1 MSSICFSN
9 HFFTKSPNTYF
20 PFICSNILP
29 LSAKDICGDFMLV
42 TLIRTLILYIF
53 MIVIMRIMGKRQIG
67 ELQPTELVITLLLSE
82 IIAIPMQDNDIPL
95 ISTFIPALVL
105 VGFEIITSLI
115 SLKSVRFRSLIQGH
129 SIIIIDDGKLNYN
142 KIKELRFSIDDI
154 LEALRQK
161 DVFDISKVQYA
172 IVETNGQLSV
182 LLKPQ
187 YDTVTKED
195 LELKSEPQGYQCP
208 VIIDGKI
215 VTADF
220 AICNMTTK
228 KVEKLAKKEKAEI
241 KDILLMTVD
250 SVGNHNIIRKGK
262 I

>member
-1 MSSICFSN
+1 
-9 HFFTKSPNTYF
+9 
-20 PFICSNILP
+20 
-29 LSAKDICGDFMLV
+29 
-42 TLIRTLILYIF
+42 
-53 MIVIMRIMGKRQIG
+53 MGKRQIG

-172 IVETNGQLSV
+172 IVETNGSISV
-182 LLKPQ
+182 MLKPENEPVCVKDL
-187 YDTVTKED
+187 YLPCDDNGLPCIVILDGKVIKED
-195 LELKSEPQGYQCP
+195 FRACHMTDKKLEKILKNDK
-208 VIIDGKI
+208 IDVKN
-215 VTADF
+215 T
-220 AICNMTTK
+220 
-228 KVEKLAKKEKAEI
+228 
-241 KDILLMTVD
+241 LLMTID
-250 SVGNHNIIRKGK
+250 KQGNKVVLK
-262 I
+262 KE